1 MSYAERITHDRRLL
15 ILRLLEVTPGY
26 EASECLL
33 NIALGDFGHHTAAG
47 QIRADLAWLAEK
59 GLLATED
66 IADVI
71 MATATDR
78 GLDVARRRAT
88 VPGVGRQRARS

>member
-15 ILRLLEVTPGY
+15 ILRLLETSPGY

-33 NIALGDFGHHTAAG
+33 NSALGDFGHHTSAD
-47 QIRADLAWLAEK
+47 QLRTDLAWLAEQ
-59 GLLATED
+59 GLVETED

-71 MATATDR
+71 IATATRR
-78 GLDVARRRAT
+78 GLDVAQRRAT
-88 VPGVGRQRARS
+88 VPGVGSPSRRL